1 MFGFTNDLFHV
12 FLPNISN
19 KKYFIQIIVN
29 KERTK
34 QYKEVLNL
42 ITIILKRKCGW
53 IKENNTYRTKI

>member
-29 KERTK
+29 KERK
-34 QYKEVLNL
+34 NK
-42 ITIILKRKCGW
+42 TI
-53 IKENNTYRTKI
+53 